1 MTADRSSRVISEVCR
16 SAARLIAHRFTVQ
29 MEYDPEH
36 APKAA
41 TDFSKAMKLSCQS
54 LSRDI

>member
-1 MTADRSSRVISEVCR
+1 MTADRSSRVVSEVCR
-16 SAARLIAHRFTVQ
+16 SAARLIAHRFRVQ

-41 TDFSKAMKLSCQS
+41 PDLLKAMKLSRQS
-54 LSRDI
+54 LSHDI